1 MTDATKSVLS
11 ANLKVVG
18 QIKTPDDL
26 EIHCEI
32 EGPLEA
38 NNVTIA
44 LSGSVRGHVRAN
56 RLTVAGQLTGNF
68 MGKELELLES
78 GRINGDVSCE
88 CFSIAKHGVLN
99 GKCIMTDVAPA
110 AGTRSGEDDGEVR
123 NLIKPIFANRRRR
136 TRDRTPLAGDET
148 EEHEADDKET

>member
-44 LSGSVRGHVRAN
+44 PSGNVRGHIRAN
-56 RLTVAGQLTGNF
+56 RLAVSGQLTGNF
-68 MGKELELLES
+68 MGKELELRET
-78 GRINGDVSCE
+78 GRINGDVFCE
-88 CFSIAKHGVLN
+88 SFSMAKHGVLN
-99 GKCIMTDVAPA
+99 GKCIMTDSAPA
-110 AGTRSGEDDGEVR
+110 AAGHSGEDDGEVR

-136 TRDRTPLAGDET
+136 SRDRSLLAGEEP
-148 EEHEADDKET
+148 EEHEADDKES

>member
-1 MTDATKSVLS
+1 MTDSTTSVLS

-26 EIHCEI
+26 EIHCEV

-56 RLTVAGQLTGNF
+56 RLIVAGHLTGNF
-68 MGKELELLES
+68 MGKELELQEN
-78 GRINGDVSCE
+78 GRINGDVLCE
-88 CFSIAKHGVLN
+88 SVSIAKHGVLN
-99 GKCIMTDVAPA
+99 GKCIMTDVVA
-110 AGTRSGEDDGEVR
+110 AASTRPSADDGEVR

-136 TRDRTPLAGDET
+136 SRDRAPTAG
-148 EEHEADDKET
+148 EEHEEQGAGDKDT